1 MRFCG
6 GWIDYKF
13 GTDEVIIMEVTIFSV
28 IVLILSLVFI
38 LQRRVECFLY
48 AAIFFSGYSGT
59 SVLNVFGFSLQP
71 SFFFVIIY
79 VVLRLIASK
88 RIEYRLSGLLP
99 VFFVYCVISVVFPLF
114 IHDTELMIISQD
126 GVAVPIRL
134 SISNFTQLLYLLF
147 DFVFLNA
154 LLRYRRS
161 EQVKNNFIKYFIYGL
176 LSVELICAYQAL
188 AFRVGLPFDSLFRQN
203 VHGNIQGD
211 RLYGPCIEASM
222 LCYYLIPAIA
232 VVFRYRK
239 NWFGIT
245 LILGAIL
252 IGLATQSSTFLVGM
266 ALLVLCCIP
275 LVIRFFMVEHSV
287 ATWGKAIIGASIVL
301 LAVLL
306 LSEQIGESIEAFIVK
321 LQRLNESGHDRFEA
335 FEHMSAVGIRYPF
348 GIGFGSGRSTDLL
361 STWLCNIGIVGTAL
375 FLLAMSQIAIDGIRR
390 RDIERFIPL
399 ALVLVAMFTSV
410 PEPYNLFVWYF
421 IFYAMTGTKHRI
433 ATRKEVLYVVEGK
446 VRKSEK
452 RCDGIN

>member
-1 MRFCG
+1 
-6 GWIDYKF
+6 
-13 GTDEVIIMEVTIFSV
+13 MEITIFSV

-38 LQRRVECFLY
+38 LQRRVEFFLY
-48 AAIFFSGYSGT
+48 AAIFF
-59 SVLNVFGFSLQP
+59 
-71 SFFFVIIY
+71 
-79 VVLRLIASK
+79 
-88 RIEYRLSGLLP
+88 SGLLP
-99 VFFVYCVISVVFPLF
+99 VFFVYCIISVAFPLF
-114 IHDTELMIISQD
+114 IHDTDLMIIGQD

-134 SISNFTQLLYLLF
+134 SISNFTQLLYLLV

-154 LLRYRRS
+154 LLRFRES
-161 EQVKNNFIKYFIYGL
+161 EQIKNNFIKYFIYGL
-176 LSVELICAYQAL
+176 LSVELICAYQTL
-188 AFRVGLPFDSLFRQN
+188 AFRFDLPFDSLFRQS

-222 LCYYLIPAIA
+222 L
-232 VVFRYRK
+232 YRK
-239 NWFGIT
+239 NWFGT
-245 LILGAIL
+245 ALILGAIL

-266 ALLVLCCIP
+266 VLLTLCCIP
-275 LVIRFFMVEHSV
+275 RVIRFFMVEHSV

-306 LSEQIGESIEAFIVK
+306 LSEQIGESIAVFIVK
-321 LQRLNESGHDRFEA
+321 LQRLNESGHDRLEA
-335 FEHMSAVGIRYPF
+335 FEHMSSVGIRYPF

-375 FLLAMSQIAIDGIRR
+375 FLFAISQIVVNGIRQK
-390 RDIERFIPL
+390 DIERLLPL
-399 ALVLVAMFTSV
+399 ILVLVSMFTSV

-421 IFYAMTGTKHRI
+421 IFYAMTGTKHCI

>member
-1 MRFCG
+1 
-6 GWIDYKF
+6 
-13 GTDEVIIMEVTIFSV
+13 MEITIFSV

-79 VVLRLIASK
+79 AVWRLIASK

-99 VFFVYCVISVVFPLF
+99 VFFVYCIISVAFPLF
-114 IHDTELMIISQD
+114 IHDTDLMIIGQD

-134 SISNFTQLLYLLF
+134 SISNFTQLLYLLV

-154 LLRYRRS
+154 LLRFRES
-161 EQVKNNFIKYFIYGL
+161 EQIKNNFIKYFIYGL
-176 LSVELICAYQAL
+176 LSVELICAYQTL
-188 AFRVGLPFDSLFRQN
+188 AFRFDLPFDSLFRQS

-232 VVFRYRK
+232 IVFRYRK
-239 NWFGIT
+239 NWFGT
-245 LILGAIL
+245 ALILGAIL

-266 ALLVLCCIP
+266 VLLTLCCIP
-275 LVIRFFMVEHSV
+275 RVIRFFMVEHSV

-306 LSEQIGESIEAFIVK
+306 LSEQIGESIAVFIVK
-321 LQRLNESGHDRFEA
+321 LQRLNESGHDRLEA

-348 GIGFGSGRSTDLL
+348 GIGSGRSTDLL

-375 FLLAMSQIAIDGIRR
+375 FLFAISQIVVNGIRQK
-390 RDIERFIPL
+390 DIERLLPL
-399 ALVLVAMFTSV
+399 ILVLVSMFTSV

-421 IFYAMTGTKHRI
+421 IFYAMTGTKHCI